1 MDWRCIFREER
12 EGDETTLR
20 KNSTRSSN
28 FLVISTNIS
37 TGYLDSVTGVEQV
50 MSCNLFR
57 EWDWIC

>member
-1 MDWRCIFREER
+1 MDWIEER

-28 FLVISTNIS
+28 FLVISANIS

-57 EWDWIC
+57 E